1 MIKSYLKI
9 AGRNLLKNRSFS
21 FINIIGLSVSI
32 AICILF
38 FVYIRNEQ
46 SFDNFHSKK
55 NQLFRLEITNVET
68 FGKTAKANSF
78 FSFLRKGDA
87 QNNNLLFST
96 SVAEEIQHTFPEI
109 KNITCFEDAYYLT
122 GPKLIKV
129 NNQLFKEQHV
139 LYADSNFF
147 KIFSFPLIEG
157 NVYNVFNLKNNVI
170 VSESIAKK
178 YFGSLNALGKTLQ
191 LAEDSSELFTISGV
205 VANAPYNSSI
215 QYDLIFPV
223 QSSQGYKNS
232 SKQRFA
238 DRNYFAIV
246 EIDKNQS
253 EFLKAKLNQ
262 WSKTNFTNEYLASV
276 FYDSTNNA
284 SSRNI
289 FWYLRPFTECHFN
302 VSVPWGHFSD
312 TNNIYELFCL
322 AIIILIIA
330 SLNYV
335 LLTVSNFA
343 KRLQEVG
350 IRKVMGANKFN
361 VILPLIFETQLVI
374 LFAITFAFILAII
387 FLPLFNHIVS
397 SNLSINKFPWINTL
411 SLLFVL
417 DILLIVFT
425 SFYPAFILSRQQPV
439 NCLKSFQTFK
449 INPRFSRIIVAFQFT
464 LCTILMIG
472 AFVMNRQMQFI
483 NHKNLGFDKDQVL
496 IVESPSEDYSLINT
510 TYNRL
515 QQFSRETPSILDFS
529 GISGGLTGDVSLL
542 NEFKINGEKHWVT
555 ELDVDYNY
563 FNLMGIPIIKGRSF
577 SESMS
582 TDSAKSFV
590 DGRPAPAIVIN
601 ETLESLL
608 GKEAVVGKYCKSL
621 HSIIIGVVKDYHFAS
636 LSDKIQPQ
644 EHALAKRY
652 FQQYLFKI
660 EKGQIKET
668 INKIKNEW
676 KYITG
681 NYPFEYSFLDENI
694 AKMYEGQKK
703 WQEIVNSSFLFAIII
718 SCFGLFGLSAINA
731 ANLKKDIGIRKVL
744 GANIK
749 DILFSLTKKF
759 LLMICLAI
767 VFGISI
773 GQWVMNNWLS
783 DFAYRI
789 KITWDIFA
797 IAGGLAFLFAFSAM
811 SFYSLRAAMANPVD
825 SLKSE

>member
-9 AGRNLLKNRSFS
+9 AWRSLLKNKSFS
-21 FINIIGLSVSI
+21 LINIIGLSVSV

-38 FVYIRNEQ
+38 FVYIRGEQ

-55 NQLFRLEITNVET
+55 NQLFRLEITNGET
-68 FGKTAKANSF
+68 SGKTGKVNSF
-78 FSFLRKGDA
+78 FSFLRKGDE
-87 QNNNLLFST
+87 QDNNLLFST
-96 SVAEEIQHTFPEI
+96 SIAEEIQHAFPEI
-109 KNITCFEDAYYLT
+109 KNITCFEDESLLA
-122 GPKLIKV
+122 GAKLIKV

-147 KIFSFPLIEG
+147 KIFSFPLVEG
-157 NVYNVFNLKNNVI
+157 SAYSVFSLRNNVV

-178 YFGSLNALGKTLQ
+178 YFGSLNVLGKTLQ

-205 VANAPYNSSI
+205 AADAPYNSSI

-223 QSSQGYKNS
+223 QSSQGFRNA

-238 DRNYFAIV
+238 DMNYFAIV
-246 EIDKNQS
+246 ETDKNQS
-253 EFLKAKLNQ
+253 ELLRAKLNE
-262 WSKTNFTNEYLASV
+262 WGKTNFTNEYLGSV
-276 FYDSTNNA
+276 FYDSTNNT

-289 FWYLRPFTECHFN
+289 FWYLRPFNECHYN
-302 VSVPWGHFSD
+302 VSVPWGHFS
-312 TNNIYELFCL
+312 NAKNIYELFCL

-374 LFAITFAFILAII
+374 LFAITFALILAII

-397 SNLSINKFPWINTL
+397 GYLSLNKFPWINTL

-417 DILLIVFT
+417 DFLLIILT
-425 SFYPAFILSRQQPV
+425 SFYPAFILSRLQPV

-449 INPRFSRIIVAFQFT
+449 LNPRFSRIIVTFQFT
-464 LCTILMIG
+464 ICIVLMIG
-472 AFVMNRQMQFI
+472 AFVINRQMQFV
-483 NHKNLGFDKDQVL
+483 NHKDLGFNKDQVL
-496 IVESPSEDYSLINT
+496 IVESPSEDYSLVNT
-510 TYNRL
+510 TYNGL
-515 QQFSRETPSILDFS
+515 QQFSRETPAILNFS
-529 GISGGLTGDVSLL
+529 GISGGLTGDVSLA
-542 NEFKINGEKHWVT
+542 NEYTLNGEKHWVAQ
-555 ELDVDYNY
+555 LDVDYNY

-582 TDSAKSFV
+582 TDSAKNFI
-590 DGRPAPAIVIN
+590 DGSPAPTIVIN
-601 ETLESLL
+601 ETLANLL
-608 GKEAVVGKYCKSL
+608 GNEAVVGKYCKSL
-621 HSIIIGVVKDYHFAS
+621 HSIIIGVVRDYHFAS
-636 LSDKIQPQ
+636 LSNKIQPE
-644 EHALAKRY
+644 EHALARKY
-652 FQQYLFKI
+652 FQHYLFKI
-660 EKGQIKET
+660 KKGQIQET
-668 INKIKNEW
+668 IKKIESEW
-676 KYITG
+676 KKITG
-681 NYPFEYSFLDENI
+681 NYPFEYSFLDEKI
-694 AKMYEGQKK
+694 VKMYKDQTK
-703 WQEIVNSSFLFAIII
+703 WQTIMNASFVFAVII

-744 GANIK
+744 GANVK
-749 DILFSLTKKF
+749 VILLSLTKKF

-767 VFGISI
+767 IIGIPI

-783 DFAYRI
+783 GFAYRI

-797 IAGGLAFLFAFSAM
+797 IAGGLAFLFAFFAM
-811 SFYSLRAAMANPVD
+811 SYYSIRAAIANPVD
-825 SLKSE
+825 SLRSV